1 MKDLRKKEIVKDRQL
16 KVRVTEIE
24 LLHIKTNAKNVG
36 LDVSA
41 YVLLN
46 TIGTK
51 PIEKNN
57 K

>member
-1 MKDLRKKEIVKDRQL
+1 MKDLRKKEIVKNRQL

-24 LLHIKTNAKNVG
+24 LLHIKTNAKKVG
-36 LDVSA
+36 LD
-41 YVLLN
+41 VLLN

>member
-24 LLHIKTNAKNVG
+24 LLQIKTNAKNVG

-46 TIGTK
+46 TIGNSK
-51 PIEKNN
+51 KQ
-57 K
+57 

>member
-24 LLHIKTNAKNVG
+24 LLQIKTNAKNVG

-46 TIGTK
+46 TIGAK
-51 PIEKNN
+51 PIVKNN